1 MQRAPRQWCLTKTE
15 TVNTFENWRQNL
27 VYTLS
32 LDPNFAQF
40 IASDAKW
47 EKRCAAHPNR
57 GFTDDIDLAS
67 GRTAIQQ
74 TYMLDLMLGQIANFC
89 PVISRNTIAKN
100 ATSLSGIWQTIRLH
114 YGFQS
119 TGAHFLDFADIHLQ
133 ADERPEDL
141 YQRLVAFV
149 EDNMLQSG
157 SVILHH
163 GDVIDVDEEMSPS
176 LENMVVLTWLRLINP
191 ALPKLIK
198 QRYGTELRSRT
209 LASIKPEISQ
219 ALESL
224 LDEIASAD
232 TAHVD
237 AAPVAHHTPVPVP
250 VHWQEEVKPGLD
262 RDVRLGVVE
271 PVPVGDPVTYCHRM
285 VICAKKNGKPRRTV
299 DMQSLNANSTRETHH
314 TQSPFHQARSVTA
327 CMKKT
332 VFDAWNGYHSV
343 ALHPDDRHLTTFITP
358 WGDTAIAPQGYVAS
372 GDGYSRRFDE
382 IASDFPDK
390 TKCIDDTLLWA
401 TDLDASFHQ
410 ATKWLDLCGRNG
422 ITLNP
427 EKFVFGADPVEFAG
441 FEITRDSVRPSQKYL
456 RVIRSFPT
464 PQNITDIR
472 SWFGLINQVAY
483 TFSMT
488 ERMSP
493 FRSLLKPDTPFQWDD
508 TLQKLFEE
516 YKTVILDEVCKGVK
530 IFDKTKPTCLVTD
543 WSKDGIGF
551 WLLQKHC
558 DCQTTPASKPFCC
571 STGEDPPLPIQ
582 DDVHPGRQEQ
592 GLRLHV
598 PEAEWHS

>member
-1 MQRAPRQWCLTKTE
+1 MANNMQRAPRQRCLTKTE

-89 PVISRNTIAKN
+89 LVISRNTIAKN

-119 TGAHFLDFADIHLQ
+119 TGTHFLDFADIHLQ

-209 LASIKPEISQ
+209 LASIKPEI
-219 ALESL
+219 
-224 LDEIASAD
+224 
-232 TAHVD
+232 
-237 AAPVAHHTPVPVP
+237 
-250 VHWQEEVKPGLD
+250 
-262 RDVRLGVVE
+262 
-271 PVPVGDPVTYCHRM
+271 
-285 VICAKKNGKPRRTV
+285 
-299 DMQSLNANSTRETHH
+299 
-314 TQSPFHQARSVTA
+314 
-327 CMKKT
+327 
-332 VFDAWNGYHSV
+332 
-343 ALHPDDRHLTTFITP
+343 
-358 WGDTAIAPQGYVAS
+358 
-372 GDGYSRRFDE
+372 
-382 IASDFPDK
+382 
-390 TKCIDDTLLWA
+390 
-401 TDLDASFHQ
+401 
-410 ATKWLDLCGRNG
+410 
-422 ITLNP
+422 
-427 EKFVFGADPVEFAG
+427 
-441 FEITRDSVRPSQKYL
+441 
-456 RVIRSFPT
+456 
-464 PQNITDIR
+464 
-472 SWFGLINQVAY
+472 
-483 TFSMT
+483 
-488 ERMSP
+488 
-493 FRSLLKPDTPFQWDD
+493 
-508 TLQKLFEE
+508 
-516 YKTVILDEVCKGVK
+516 
-530 IFDKTKPTCLVTD
+530 
-543 WSKDGIGF
+543 
-551 WLLQKHC
+551 
-558 DCQTTPASKPFCC
+558 
-571 STGEDPPLPIQ
+571 
-582 DDVHPGRQEQ
+582 
-592 GLRLHV
+592 
-598 PEAEWHS
+598 

>member
-57 GFTDDIDLAS
+57 GFTDDIDMAS

-100 ATSLSGIWQTIRLH
+100 ATSLSVIWQTIHLH
-114 YGFQS
+114 YVFQS
-119 TGAHFLDFADIHLQ
+119 TGAHFLGFADIHLQ

-163 GDVIDVDEEMSPS
+163 GDVIDVDEEMYPS

-191 ALPKLIK
+191 ALGLPKLIK

-232 TAHVD
+232 TAHVMRTESRITDSRPNRRGQRPAFSRRQPSSFNTPRRPTTAKTCPICKQVGRSDVHHFLRECAYLPEQDRRYMANIRQVTDIFDEVDEGDDEPTNTTVWPRDFVEVNLPADMYSED
-237 AAPVAHHTPVPVP
+237 ATFAIEPRYDTTVNKWVS
-250 VHWQEEVKPGLD
+250 EK
-262 RDVRLGVVE
+262 DVWPQPSLIMSVEGVVRI
-271 PVPVGDPVTYCHRM
+271 PNLT
-285 VICAKKNGKPRRTV
+285 NT
-299 DMQSLNANSTRETHH
+299 TR
-314 TQSPFHQARSVTA
+314 VL
-327 CMKKT
+327 KT
-332 VFDAWNGYHSV
+332 NEHF
-343 ALHPDDRHLTTFITP
+343 
-358 WGDTAIAPQGYVAS
+358 
-372 GDGYSRRFDE
+372 
-382 IASDFPDK
+382 
-390 TKCIDDTLLWA
+390 
-401 TDLDASFHQ
+401 
-410 ATKWLDLCGRNG
+410 
-422 ITLNP
+422 
-427 EKFVFGADPVEFAG
+427 
-441 FEITRDSVRPSQKYL
+441 
-456 RVIRSFPT
+456 
-464 PQNITDIR
+464 
-472 SWFGLINQVAY
+472 
-483 TFSMT
+483 
-488 ERMSP
+488 
-493 FRSLLKPDTPFQWDD
+493 
-508 TLQKLFEE
+508 
-516 YKTVILDEVCKGVK
+516 
-530 IFDKTKPTCLVTD
+530 
-543 WSKDGIGF
+543 
-551 WLLQKHC
+551 
-558 DCQTTPASKPFCC
+558 
-571 STGEDPPLPIQ
+571 
-582 DDVHPGRQEQ
+582 
-592 GLRLHV
+592 
-598 PEAEWHS
+598 